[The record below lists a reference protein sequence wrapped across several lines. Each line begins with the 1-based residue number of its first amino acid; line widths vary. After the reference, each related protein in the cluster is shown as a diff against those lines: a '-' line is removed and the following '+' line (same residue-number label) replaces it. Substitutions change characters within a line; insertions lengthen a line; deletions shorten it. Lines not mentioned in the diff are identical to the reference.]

1 MQRFLAP
8 NVVRAGWRSD
18 VAHAYA
24 SHTDTMCVCVVYCYP
39 FPSHHPQTPS
49 LFIGKLRRCFLGFAP
64 THSPPHTHA
73 RSGSA
78 KSSVACRKTSAGSR
92 RLFLAARNRPARF
105 GGLTARTCP
114 RRNGPSPSKDPCA
127 VCARGALIDHCGLL
141 GLAAWVGSETGRLG
155 PFSGTLWNS
164 SSRSGNK
171 KAGQDVRTHP
181 KPIGTVHRPRWGG

>member
-1 MQRFLAP
+1 MTLRT
-8 NVVRAGWRSD
+8 
-18 VAHAYA
+18 
-24 SHTDTMCVCVVYCYP
+24 HTLHTPTLCVCVLSTVIP
-39 FPSHHPQTPS
+39 FLHTTPRPLPCLLANCVAAFWGSLPPHSH
-49 LFIGKLRRCFLGFAP
+49 
-64 THSPPHTHA
+64 PHTHA